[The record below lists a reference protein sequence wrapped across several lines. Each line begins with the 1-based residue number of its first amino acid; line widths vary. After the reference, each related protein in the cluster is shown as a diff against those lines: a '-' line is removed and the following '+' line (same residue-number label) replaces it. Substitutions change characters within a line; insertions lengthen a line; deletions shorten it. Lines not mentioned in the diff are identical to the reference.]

1 MRKMEVI
8 TMFNANCLEIPNNSI
23 THSLTHS
30 LTHSK
35 VRANEKARVPASRYG
50 FPSEYAREA

>member
-1 MRKMEVI
+1 MMRKIEVI

-30 LTHSK
+30 KLRT
-35 VRANEKARVPASRYG
+35 NEKARVPASRYG
-50 FPSEYAREA
+50 FPGEYAREA